1 MLSEI
6 LQLLTMES
14 EVRLRGQATTERTMK
29 MLFDT
34 LKKKK
39 QAEQAQ
45 QDWAANRPADYESAN
60 TADMDA
66 LTGQIGSGFD
76 WDTASD
82 AYQQYRTQ
90 SAANASDAAANAAAN
105 AAALSGGYGS
115 SYADS
120 AAKQGWQQAMGTIDN
135 ALPNLKSQAQSEYR
149 NGQNSLL
156 TALAGMA
163 NTEALDR
170 SAYGANL
177 ANYESK
183 ANALANES
191 AQARNENDNF
201 WNNLWNG
208 LKVAGNV
215 AQTAYDGY
223 KGYTYQEAQL
233 AMQKQAAQQQAL
245 QTALNLRASG
255 GDELAKAVLTDAG
268 LDASLLDNYNGRAM
282 TWEDK
287 LSGLQTA
294 ETMRANGD
302 VTGSDSVLKILGQ
315 PVDSISTRDEM
326 IAPTWKDQLAWLPT
340 GTEMAASGDDAGK
353 NTGLKILGL
362 PATAVSDY
370 QDLADKSYE
379 DYRRKANLDNTLAIQ
394 KSYAT
399 KTGGSG
405 RRSGSGSSGNT
416 PKSKSTGDSWT
427 NAQLR
432 QLASDYNKMTDSNEL
447 KPYYRQVLTEHGWLG
462 ASGQAAEPAQ
472 NTKQLTGNTLLQN
485 PGAKWVGGTG
495 NSGSSGN
502 SGNTQKTNVDR
513 LVQGYAK
520 KGYSAW
526 AIANLM
532 SGQGYT
538 DAEIA
543 AALEKAGVQ

>member
-6 LQLLTMES
+6 LQLLTLAS
-14 EVRLRGQATTERTMK
+14 EVRLRGQDTTERTMK

-45 QDWAANRPADYESAN
+45 QDWAANRPADYESTN

-66 LTGQIGSGFD
+66 MTGKIGSGFD

-120 AAKQGWQQAMGTIDN
+120 AAKQGWQQAMGAIDN
-135 ALPNLKSQAQSEYR
+135 ALPNLKSQAQSEYQ

-208 LKVAGNV
+208 MKTAWDVGTA
-215 AQTAYDGY
+215 AYDGY
-223 KGYTYQEAQL
+223 KGYTYQEEQL
-233 AMQKQAAQQQAL
+233 AMQKQAAQQQAM
-245 QTALNLRASG
+245 QTALNLKASG
-255 GDELAKAVLTDAG
+255 GDELAKAVLEDAG
-268 LDASLLDNYNGRAM
+268 LDPTLLDNYNGRAM

-294 ETMRANGD
+294 ESMRANGD

-315 PVDSISTRDEM
+315 PVDAISTRDEM

-340 GTEMAASGDDAGK
+340 GTDMAAAGDDAGK

-362 PATAVSDY
+362 PETAVSDY

-379 DYRRKANLDNTLAIQ
+379 AYRRQASLDNTLAIQ

-405 RRSGSGSSGNT
+405 RNSGSGSSGNT
-416 PKSKSTGDSWT
+416 PTTTKSPYTSSNVVSLIGQLHNYKEGSRMWNTIAGELEKAGVHVDGYTGD
-427 NAQLR
+427 Q
-432 QLASDYNKMTDSNEL
+432 
-447 KPYYRQVLTEHGWLG
+447 
-462 ASGQAAEPAQ
+462 SGTTPAG
-472 NTKQLTGNTLLQN
+472 NTKQLTGNT
-485 PGAKWVGGTG
+485 
-495 NSGSSGN
+495 
-502 SGNTQKTNVDR
+502 QKTNADR

>member
-1 MLSEI
+1 MI
-6 LQLLTMES
+6 
-14 EVRLRGQATTERTMK
+14 
-29 MLFDT
+29 FDT

-39 QAEQAQ
+39 QAERAQ
-45 QDWAANRPADYESAN
+45 QDWAANRPADYESTN

-66 LTGQIGSGFD
+66 MTGQIGSGFD

-120 AAKQGWQQAMGTIDN
+120 AAKQGWQQAMGAIDN
-135 ALPNLKSQAQSEYR
+135 ALPNLKSQAQSEYQ

-223 KGYTYQEAQL
+223 KGYTYQEEQL

-255 GDELAKAVLTDAG
+255 GDELAKAVLEDAG
-268 LDASLLDNYNGRAM
+268 LDPTLLDNYNGRAM
-282 TWEDK
+282 TWEDQ

-294 ETMRANGD
+294 ESMRANGD

-315 PVDSISTRDEM
+315 QVDSISTRDEM

-340 GTEMAASGDDAGK
+340 GTDMAAAGDDAGK

-379 DYRRKANLDNTLAIQ
+379 AYRRQASLDNTLAIQ

-405 RRSGSGSSGNT
+405 SRNSGNT
-416 PKSKSTGDSWT
+416 SKSKSTGDSWT

-472 NTKQLTGNTLLQN
+472 NTKQLTGNT
-485 PGAKWVGGTG
+485 
-495 NSGSSGN
+495 
-502 SGNTQKTNVDR
+502 QKTNADR

-520 KGYSAW
+520 KKYSAW

>member
-1 MLSEI
+1 
-6 LQLLTMES
+6 
-14 EVRLRGQATTERTMK
+14 

-45 QDWAANRPADYESAN
+45 QDWAANRPADYESTN

-120 AAKQGWQQAMGTIDN
+120 AAKQGWQQAMGSIDN

-208 LKVAGNV
+208 MKTAWDVG
-215 AQTAYDGY
+215 TSAYDGY
-223 KGYTYQEAQL
+223 KGYKYQEAQL
-233 AMQKQAAQQQAL
+233 AMQQQAAQQQAL
-245 QTALNLRASG
+245 QTALNLKASG
-255 GDELAKAVLTDAG
+255 GDELAKAVLEDAG
-268 LDASLLDNYNGRAM
+268 LDQTLLDSYTGRAM
-282 TWEDK
+282 TWEDM

-302 VTGSDSVLKILGQ
+302 VAGSDSVLKILGQ

-353 NTGLKILGL
+353 NTGLEILGL
-362 PATAVSDY
+362 PSTAVSDY

-379 DYRRKANLDNTLAIQ
+379 AYRRQANLDNTLAIQ

-399 KTGGSG
+399 RTSGSG
-405 RRSGSGSSGNT
+405 RRSSGNKTTTTKNPYTSSNVVNLLGQLKNYKEGSSMWNTIAGELEKAGVHVDGYNGNQSGTT
-416 PKSKSTGDSWT
+416 PAGT
-427 NAQLR
+427 
-432 QLASDYNKMTDSNEL
+432 
-447 KPYYRQVLTEHGWLG
+447 
-462 ASGQAAEPAQ
+462 
-472 NTKQLTGNTLLQN
+472 TKQLNGNTLLTN
-485 PGAKWVGGTG
+485 PGAKWVGSTG
-495 NSGSSGN
+495 STGSSGSGN
-502 SGNTQKTNVDR
+502 SGNTQKTTGVPYSNALSYAKGWKADGLDEDTIYAR
-513 LVQGYAK
+513 LVNLGITDDVAAK
-520 KGYSAW
+520 VWNAMGW
-526 AIANLM
+526 
-532 SGQGYT
+532 
-538 DAEIA
+538 
-543 AALEKAGVQ
+543 

>member
-1 MLSEI
+1 
-6 LQLLTMES
+6 
-14 EVRLRGQATTERTMK
+14 

-34 LKKKK
+34 LRKKN
-39 QAEQAQ
+39 QAEQEERE
-45 QDWAANRPADYESAN
+45 WNANRPADYVSRNKDA
-60 TADMDA
+60 MDS
-66 LTGQIGSGFD
+66 LTGQIGTGFD
-76 WDTASD
+76 WDTGSK
-82 AYQQYRTQ
+82 AYQQYRAQ
-90 SAANASDAAANAAAN
+90 AQANAAASAENAQAN
-105 AAALSGGYGS
+105 AAMLAGGYGS

-120 AAKQGWQQAMGTIDN
+120 VAKQGQQQALSGIDN
-135 ALPNLKSQAQSEYR
+135 AVPGLRGQALSEY
-149 NGQNSLL
+149 QNQQNDLL
-156 TALAGMA
+156 SALSGMA

-170 SAYGANL
+170 SAYGSNFANYTAWQNFL
-177 ANYESK
+177 ANQSE
-183 ANALANES
+183 
-191 AQARNENDNF
+191 QARNENDNF

-223 KGYTYQEAQL
+223 KGYTYQEEQL

-245 QTALNLRASG
+245 QTALNLKASG
-255 GDELAKAVLTDAG
+255 GDELAKAVLEDAG
-268 LDASLLDNYNGRAM
+268 LDPTLLDNYNGRAM
-282 TWEDK
+282 TWEDQ

-294 ETMRANGD
+294 ESMRANGD

-340 GTEMAASGDDAGK
+340 GTDMAAAGDDAGK

-379 DYRRKANLDNTLAIQ
+379 AYRRKASLDNTLAIQ

-405 RRSGSGSSGNT
+405 RNSGSGSSGNT
-416 PKSKSTGDSWT
+416 PTTTKSPYTSSNVVSLIGQLHNYKEGSSMWNTIAGELEKAGVHVDGYTGD
-427 NAQLR
+427 Q
-432 QLASDYNKMTDSNEL
+432 
-447 KPYYRQVLTEHGWLG
+447 
-462 ASGQAAEPAQ
+462 SGTTPAGT
-472 NTKQLTGNTLLQN
+472 TKQLT
-485 PGAKWVGGTG
+485 
-495 NSGSSGN
+495 GN
-502 SGNTQKTNVDR
+502 SGNTQKTNADR

>member
-1 MLSEI
+1 MI
-6 LQLLTMES
+6 
-14 EVRLRGQATTERTMK
+14 
-29 MLFDT
+29 FDT

-45 QDWAANRPADYESAN
+45 QDWAANRPADYESTN

-66 LTGQIGSGFD
+66 MTGKIGSGFD

-90 SAANASDAAANAAAN
+90 SEANASDAAANAAAN

-120 AAKQGWQQAMGTIDN
+120 AAKQGWQQAMGAIDN
-135 ALPNLKSQAQSEYR
+135 ALPNLKSQAQSEYQ

-223 KGYTYQEAQL
+223 KGYTYQEEQL

-255 GDELAKAVLTDAG
+255 GDELAKAVLEDAG
-268 LDASLLDNYNGRAM
+268 LDPTLLDNYNGRAM
-282 TWEDK
+282 TWEDQ

-294 ETMRANGD
+294 ESMRANGD

-315 PVDSISTRDEM
+315 PVDAISTRDEM

-340 GTEMAASGDDAGK
+340 GTDMAAAGDDAGK

-379 DYRRKANLDNTLAIQ
+379 AYRRQASLDNTLAIQ

-399 KTGGSG
+399 KTRG
-405 RRSGSGSSGNT
+405 SGSGSSGNT
-416 PKSKSTGDSWT
+416 VTTTKSPYTSSNVVSLIG
-427 NAQLR
+427 QLHNYKEGSSMWNTIAGE
-432 QLASDYNKMTDSNEL
+432 LEKAGVHVDGYN
-447 KPYYRQVLTEHGWLG
+447 
-462 ASGQAAEPAQ
+462 
-472 NTKQLTGNTLLQN
+472 
-485 PGAKWVGGTG
+485 G
-495 NSGSSGN
+495 NSGNSGN
-502 SGNTQKTNVDR
+502 SGNTQKTNADR